1 MSETNNKKEKDL
13 LFVSWTN
20 RDGLGKE
27 LGEAFTNFFT
37 YFDLGI
43 EVFYSD
49 RDLAHDWYHE
59 LNEKLRSAKFGVFC
73 ITPKAV
79 NSEWVNY
86 ELGSIL
92 NNRVQTCKDV
102 KRRVFP
108 IQLSNNERINRD
120 KTPFAH
126 NNVKMFCEDEFEALI
141 DFLLKEYISKNNIEA
156 NEALDTQKHVSKIFK
171 LAFRELKEK
180 VETILKKEK
189 PEEPKTVNSPEAQ
202 KVIDDLKQQLS
213 DKNRDYDQQRRDYE
227 QLQKQLIEL
236 KSQQKSQSTNQ
247 SSSEHEYVDLGIG
260 TLWATCNI
268 GANSPEEYGKYF
280 AWGETQP
287 KDDYSWSTYKY
298 AKGDFANLTK
308 YCYDERCGN
317 NGFTDSLDEL
327 LPSDDAAT
335 ANWGSDWRMPS
346 WQQFKDLYAR
356 CKWKKRMSGKKLLGY
371 DVKGPNG
378 NSIFL
383 PAAGWFEETSHKYAS
398 ENGSYWSSSL
408 SADYPSGGHILD
420 FNSDNVDPDNWN
432 GRRCGGSV
440 RPVRRS

>member
-1 MSETNNKKEKDL
+1 M
-13 LFVSWTN
+13 
-20 RDGLGKE
+20 
-27 LGEAFTNFFT
+27 
-37 YFDLGI
+37 
-43 EVFYSD
+43 
-49 RDLAHDWYHE
+49 
-59 LNEKLRSAKFGVFC
+59 
-73 ITPKAV
+73 
-79 NSEWVNY
+79 
-86 ELGSIL
+86 
-92 NNRVQTCKDV
+92 
-102 KRRVFP
+102 
-108 IQLSNNERINRD
+108 
-120 KTPFAH
+120 
-126 NNVKMFCEDEFEALI
+126 
-141 DFLLKEYISKNNIEA
+141 
-156 NEALDTQKHVSKIFK
+156 
-171 LAFRELKEK
+171 AFRELKEK

-189 PEEPKTVNSPEAQ
+189 PEEPKAVNSPEAQ

-298 AKGDFANLTK
+298 AKGDFVKLTK
-308 YCYDERCGN
+308 YCNSESFGN

-346 WQQFKDLYAR
+346 WQQFKDLYDL
-356 CKWKKRMSGKKLLGY
+356 CEWEKRMSGKKLLGY

-420 FNSDNVDPDNWN
+420 FNSDNVDPDDWY
-432 GRRCGGSV
+432 GRPCGLSV

>member
-13 LFVSWTN
+13 LFVSWTS
-20 RDGLGKE
+20 RDGIGKE
-27 LGEAFTNFFT
+27 LGEAFTKFFKS
-37 YFDLGI
+37 FDLGMK
-43 EVFYSD
+43 VFYSED
-49 RDLAHDWYHE
+49 TLNDDWYHNLLE
-59 LNEKLRSAKFGVFC
+59 SLKKAKYGFFCLTKSA
-73 ITPKAV
+73 I
-79 NSEWVNY
+79 NSEWVNF
-86 ELGSIL
+86 ELGAIL
-92 NNRVQTCKDV
+92 NNKVDTKAIES
-102 KRRVFP
+102 RVFL
-108 IQLSNNERINRD
+108 IQLTSAEKLNKG
-120 KTPFAH
+120 KTPSAF
-126 NNVKMFCEDEFEALI
+126 NNVKPFCEKELKKVVLDILEERLKTIGEF
-141 DFLLKEYISKNNIEA
+141 DDYRSKSEIVEN
-156 NEALDTQKHVSKIFK
+156 
-171 LAFRELKEK
+171 AFEGAFDKLKEK

-189 PEEPKTVNSPEAQ
+189 PEEPKAVNSPEAQ

-298 AKGDFANLTK
+298 AKGNYDKLTK
-308 YCYDERCGN
+308 YCYSKSYGN

-335 ANWGSDWRMPS
+335 ANWGSDWRMPTQ
-346 WQQFKDLYAR
+346 QQFQDLYDQ
-356 CKWKKRMSGKKLLGY
+356 CEWKKRMSGKKLLGY

-383 PAAGWFEETSHKYAS
+383 PAAGWFDGTSHKNAS
-398 ENGSYWSSSL
+398 EYGLYCSASL
-408 SADYPSGGHILD
+408 DLGYPRLGRGLYFNADG
-420 FNSDNVDPDNWN
+420 VDPGNWFDR
-432 GRRCGGSV
+432 GKGFTV